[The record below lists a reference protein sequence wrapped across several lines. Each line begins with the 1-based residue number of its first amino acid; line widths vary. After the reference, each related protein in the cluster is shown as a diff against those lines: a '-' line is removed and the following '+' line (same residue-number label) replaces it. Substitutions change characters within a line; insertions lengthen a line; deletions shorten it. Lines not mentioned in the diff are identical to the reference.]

1 MELDRH
7 VPICNRDSPQR
18 ECPDSNRDPGYKLSN
33 ASCFFCFSMNYT
45 YTVYILY
52 SEPHDRYYIGQTENI
67 EQRLIRHNKKMVP
80 STKAY
85 TPWNLV
91 HLEHFASRQDAMKR
105 EKDIKS
111 KKSRKYIEALI
122 GT

>member
-1 MELDRH
+1 
-7 VPICNRDSPQR
+7 
-18 ECPDSNRDPGYKLSN
+18 
-33 ASCFFCFSMNYT
+33 MN

-52 SEPHDRYYIGQTENI
+52 SETHDRYYIGQTENI

-80 STKAY
+80 STKPY
-85 TPWNLV
+85 TPWTLV
-91 HLEHFASRQDAMKR
+91 HLEHFASRADAMKR

-111 KKSRKYIEALI
+111 KKSRKYIASLI

>member
-1 MELDRH
+1 
-7 VPICNRDSPQR
+7 
-18 ECPDSNRDPGYKLSN
+18 
-33 ASCFFCFSMNYT
+33 MN

-52 SEPHDRYYIGQTENI
+52 SETHDRYYIGQTENI

-91 HLEHFASRQDAMKR
+91 HLEHFASRTDAMKR

-111 KKSRKYIEALI
+111 KKSRKYINSLI